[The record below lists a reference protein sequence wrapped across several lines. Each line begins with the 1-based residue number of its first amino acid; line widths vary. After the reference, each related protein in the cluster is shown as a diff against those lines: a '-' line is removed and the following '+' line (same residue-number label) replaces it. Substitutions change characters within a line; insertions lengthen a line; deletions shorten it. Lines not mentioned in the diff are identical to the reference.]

1 MNALLFSDD
10 IISQRY
16 KNKGSLNPI
25 TTYSL
30 SIISN
35 ILGYIISV
43 IAVKLTS
50 FPSLLEL
57 FATERVKEKEYVQ
70 KLNLILKAIK
80 IKLIMFFLYEIGMVL
95 IYLYFLSIFCSVYK
109 ASQMNWFTHEITS
122 NFLSFAFT
130 LGICILISIF
140 RFLGL
145 YCSSEHIY
153 NISLF

>member
-1 MNALLFSDD
+1 M
-10 IISQRY
+10 
-16 KNKGSLNPI
+16 
-25 TTYSL
+25 
-30 SIISN
+30 
-35 ILGYIISV
+35 GYIISF

-57 FATERVKEKEYVQ
+57 FALERVKEKEYVK
-70 KLNLILKAIK
+70 KLNLIFKAIK
-80 IKLIMFFLYEIGMVL
+80 IKLIMFILYEIGMML

-109 ASQMNWFTHEITS
+109 ASQMNWFTNGITS

-145 YCSSEHIY
+145 YCNSEHIY
-153 NISLF
+153 NISLFLNN